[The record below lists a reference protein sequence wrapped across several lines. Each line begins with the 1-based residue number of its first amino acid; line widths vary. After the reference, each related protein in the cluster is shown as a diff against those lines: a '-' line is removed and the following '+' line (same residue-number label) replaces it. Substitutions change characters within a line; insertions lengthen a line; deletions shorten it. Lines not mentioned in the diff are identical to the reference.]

1 MFDILETDIVVF
13 QETKIQRKDL
23 SDDMVLVSG
32 WDCYFSLPKHKKG
45 CWPSC
50 SLEKSCSPTTGYS
63 GVVIY
68 TRQSVCAPIRAE
80 EGITG
85 TLCPPNSSTSFSNL
99 PEEEQIGGY
108 PTPAQLAT
116 SAVDASTLDSEG
128 RCVVLEFPAF
138 VLFGVYSPANRDET
152 RDEFRLGFLDVLD
165 ARIRNLVAM
174 GKRVFLT
181 GDLNI
186 SREELDAANAEASMR
201 KQGLTGLEF
210 VSTPARR
217 LFNHLLEGGKV
228 FGERDEGREHS
239 VLWDICRAFHP
250 DRKGMFT
257 CWEQKVNARPANC
270 GARIDYVL
278 CSLAMKDWFSDSN
291 IQEGLM
297 VRLACLRA
305 MSELTKPQ
313 GSDHCPVYADMKH
326 AIFIHGMEHDLRDVM
341 NPPGMFLGG
350 KRQREYSATSDPLP
364 LSGRLIPEFFGR
376 RNIRD
381 MFARKPSLLQS
392 QSNGISCKDAE
403 VSEFTPAN
411 QRCST
416 TEMLSP
422 LNGNPETPNDSTV
435 TVPTSSPS
443 AVGKKRSAPATTG
456 SKSTKRGKSGPAT
469 TAPPV
474 TGKGQ
479 QSLKGFFKP
488 SATLDS
494 SVADAIQGREV
505 SQTSLNDDTMGRALR
520 PAADFAEIHSAHD
533 VHMEVAS
540 LDSAIH
546 TPRKVGARPI
556 PGDSPPVNTSPVGN
570 HRAVTQSQEN
580 IHDPI
585 ESKESWS
592 KLFKKPATPRCEGH
606 GEPCISLLT
615 KKPGMNLGRSFW
627 MCPRPLGPS
636 GAKEKNTQWRCQT
649 FIWCSDWNPNAI
661 IG

>member
-1 MFDILETDIVVF
+1 MMGLRITTWNVNGIRNPFGYQPWRDKRSFAVMFDILEADIVVF

-45 CWPSC
+45 
-50 SLEKSCSPTTGYS
+50 YS

-85 TLCPPNSSTSFSNL
+85 ILCPPNSSTSFSDL
-99 PEEEQIGGY
+99 PEEQQIGGY
-108 PTPAQLAT
+108 PTPAQLAA
-116 SAVDASTLDSEG
+116 SVVDATTLDSEG

-152 RDEFRLGFLDVLD
+152 RDDFRLGFLDVLD
-165 ARIRNLVAM
+165 ARIRNLIAM

-186 SREELDAANAEASMR
+186 SREELDAANAEATMR
-201 KQGLTGLEF
+201 KQGLMGLEF

-239 VLWDICRAFHP
+239 VLWDLCRAFYP

-257 CWEQKVNARPANC
+257 CWEQKVNARPGNC

-278 CSLAMKDWFSDSN
+278 CSLAIKDWFSDSN

-297 VRLACLRA
+297 
-305 MSELTKPQ
+305 
-313 GSDHCPVYADMKH
+313 GSDHCPVYAVMKD
-326 AIFIHGMEHDLRDVM
+326 AIFMDGEERNLRDVT
-341 NPPGMFLGG
+341 NPPGMFVGG

-364 LSGRLIPEFFGR
+364 SSGKLIPEFFGR

-381 MFARKPSLLQS
+381 MFVRKPSLLQS
-392 QSNGISCKDAE
+392 QSKGTSSKEVDSLAMAVASQGI
-403 VSEFTPAN
+403 
-411 QRCST
+411 ST
-416 TEMLSP
+416 TELLSP
-422 LNGNPETPNDSTV
+422 IDRTAKDPYDSSV

-443 AVGKKRSAPATTG
+443 AVGKKRSAPAPTG
-456 SKSTKRGKSGPAT
+456 IKSTKRGKSGSAT
-469 TAPPV
+469 AAPPV

-479 QSLKGFFKP
+479 QSLKGFFK
-488 SATLDS
+488 STATLRS
-494 SVADAIQGREV
+494 NAGAIQGRDM
-505 SQTSLNDDTMGRALR
+505 SQKSLNDDIIGSAPR
-520 PAADFAEIHSAHD
+520 PASDLTNINPAPD
-533 VHMEVAS
+533 VHAKAAS
-540 LDSAIH
+540 LDAGID
-546 TPRKVGARPI
+546 TPRAVGALPNSGE
-556 PGDSPPVNTSPVGN
+556 PPSTNASPTGD
-570 HRAVTQSQEN
+570 HRAVIQPQEN
-580 IHDPI
+580 VHDPV

-592 KLFKKPATPRCEGH
+592 KLFTKPAAPRCEGH
-606 GEPCISLLT
+606 DEPCVSLLT

-649 FIWCSDWNPNAI
+649 FIWCSDWNPNAT